1 MARRPA
7 PTGSPRVALAPPVPS
22 APAALAA
29 LVALTLARARRHWR
43 PYLVVS
49 TAMPAGIVLL
59 LDLVGRLDRAAGST
73 ATVGAMDLVLG
84 ITAVT
89 LMAQQVSE
97 AVHNGSFDLLR
108 TLPVAP
114 VLILLALF
122 VSATAF
128 ALPGL
133 AVVALLGHA
142 LYGVVLRPDA
152 ALLPVLLL
160 SGFALGGIGAA
171 VGLAASSEAVAGL
184 VGNLMMMA
192 VLFLGIV
199 PSGHLPTIAVAV
211 RDVLPVGSAV
221 GALGRALSGSW
232 PAAWQWASLVA
243 WSGAGAVVGAR
254 MAVAERLQAGGRPR
268 ARRGNAGA

>member
-1 MARRPA
+1 
-7 PTGSPRVALAPPVPS
+7 
-22 APAALAA
+22 
-29 LVALTLARARRHWR
+29 
-43 PYLVVS
+43 
-49 TAMPAGIVLL
+49 MPAGIVLL
-59 LDLVGRLDRAAGST
+59 LGLVGRLDRATGST

-133 AVVALLGHA
+133 AVVAVLGHA

-152 ALLPVLLL
+152 ALVAVLVL

-171 VGLAASSEAVAGL
+171 VGLGASSEAVAGL
-184 VGNLMMMA
+184 IGNLVMMA

-199 PSGHLPTIAVAV
+199 PAAHLPPVAIAV
-211 RDVLPVGSAV
+211 RDVLPVGGAV
-221 GALGRALSGSW
+221 GALGRTLSGGW
-232 PAAWQWASLVA
+232 PVPWQWASLAA
-243 WSGAGAVVGAR
+243 WSGAGAAVGAR
-254 MAVAERLQAGGRPR
+254 MAVAQRLRAGGRRR
-268 ARRGNAGA
+268 ARRARADVGA